1 MTLASWN
8 DSEYATTT
16 LSTSVFNT
24 ESSLNGG
31 STYADNAAPP
41 GPSVTFSGAVFAPGD
56 VQYWNIL
63 TRTKAKSIPGT
74 LTVPAPALGGANTA
88 TLSQYFVYRVVN
100 TTAACNAAA
109 FTTSPVWVVGNPTTK
124 RPLTAGQ
131 EAGVTISLPAATA
144 TLPSAVTGLCFE
156 MTLLDTALFAHG
168 RSIFDPGI
176 QAASLDHSMWFH
188 EDFRADEWLL
198 YAMDS
203 PWAGHGRGMNRG
215 SIFTRDGRLVAS
227 AAQEGLIRVRP

>member
-1 MTLASWN
+1 MAGDASRRRRRLPFLRLRALLSGGLVLGLGAVMTLASWN

-156 MTLLDTALFAHG
+156 MTLLDTAPITVQGQVSTATWHF
-168 RSIFDPGI
+168 
-176 QAASLDHSMWFH
+176 
-188 EDFRADEWLL
+188 
-198 YAMDS
+198 
-203 PWAGHGRGMNRG
+203 
-215 SIFTRDGRLVAS
+215 VATS
-227 AAQEGLIRVRP
+227 S